1 MSVTSLVVTNTGTGP
16 NSYPGVVFDASESL
30 GIYHEDREVGGVL
43 YRAYNATYTGTQW
56 ELYNGGS
63 QGENAWAIAQDN
75 LTGSVRF
82 LSNFDVRNNVLQP
95 MWPTW
100 FGSPNNTI
108 FNVADYG
115 MLPANSA
122 SNNTIAFQNCLDA
135 ALEYSLGGIVFIPA
149 GQYQIN
155 GPFTLHMN
163 GTHDYGLIIAGSSG
177 GAELVEN
184 NAANAGETFSITGF
198 QSGRG
203 IHFQD
208 LRLSVLQPNSTI
220 VSAISVANS
229 QNITCTR
236 VYFENYPSAMVD
248 DNQSLQCGLMTCTVD
263 YESGP
268 INATAIVL
276 SGSQDFVI
284 NCVLLQKAINKG
296 GPTGCTGVKIK
307 SVSTSY
313 VESTH
318 INHFYYGIQVGAGGV
333 DAFFNDVRIDAY
345 HMAVYFNPGN
355 GGTANNFFFNNC
367 TFAIGDNSSDQT
379 AGVYVDTSGG
389 SGSNVASIFFNN
401 CMAYG
406 WLNAGI
412 QINAG
417 QNIVISGGQYSGN
430 GSNPS
435 TTVGAGILITGG
447 AQITI
452 TGADCS
458 GQAQIIFGAIQP
470 YGIAN
475 IGGAASV
482 SNCNLTYNGNGPI
495 FASAPLAFKV
505 TDCRG
510 YNDMGTVVST
520 AAPASGAAFNG
531 TTSPYNYYGP
541 ITFYVSSAPNATV
554 TGVSISGTSTGLNSG
569 GTFTLS
575 PGLAPT
581 GFTVTASI
589 TWTHTGPH
597 TPNFLMIGH

>member
-1 MSVTSLVVTNTGTGP
+1 MSVTSLIVNASGSGP
-16 NSYPGVVFDASESL
+16 NANPGVVFEANEAS
-30 GIYHEDREVGGVL
+30 GIYHEDREVAGIL

-63 QGENAWAIAQDN
+63 EGSNAWAFAQDSA
-75 LTGSVRF
+75 TGSLRF
-82 LSNFDVRNNVLQP
+82 LSNFNVP
-95 MWPTW
+95 ANTFEPTWTTW

-122 SNNTIAFQNCLDA
+122 ALNTTAFQSSLDA
-135 ALEYSLGGIVFIPA
+135 ALEYSVGGIVFIPA

-163 GTHDYGLIIAGSSG
+163 GSHDYGLIIAGSSG
-177 GAELVEN
+177 ATELVEN
-184 NAANAGETFSITGF
+184 NAASAGETFSITGF

-208 LRLSVLQPNSTI
+208 LRLSVAQPNTNT
-220 VSAISVANS
+220 VTAISVANS

-248 DNQSLQCGLMTCTVD
+248 DNQSLQCGLTTCTVD
-263 YESGP
+263 YVSGP
-268 INATAIVL
+268 ANVTAIVL

-284 NCVLLQKAINKG
+284 DCVLLQQAISKG
-296 GPTGCTGVKIK
+296 GVSGCTGIKIK

-318 INHFYYGIQVGAGGV
+318 INHFYYGIEVGAGGV

-345 HMAVYFNPGN
+345 HMAVYFNPGD
-355 GGTANNFFFNNC
+355 GGTVNNFFFDNC
-367 TFAIGDNSSDQT
+367 SFALGDDSSDQT
-379 AGVYVDTSGG
+379 AGVYVDTNGAMN
-389 SGSNVASIFFNN
+389 SNVASIFFSN

-412 QINAG
+412 QINSG
-417 QNIVISGGQYSGN
+417 QNIVITGGQYSGN
-430 GSNPS
+430 GWNAD
-435 TTVGAGILITGG
+435 TAVGAGILITGG
-447 AQITI
+447 SEITI
-452 TGADCS
+452 TGADCTGTAEIVS
-458 GQAQIIFGAIQP
+458 SVQP

-482 SNCNLTYNGNGPI
+482 SNCNLHANATGPI
-495 FASAPLAFKV
+495 YASLPVLFKV

-520 AAPASGAAFNG
+520 TAPANAVAFNG
-531 TTSPYNYYGP
+531 TSSPYGYYGP
-541 ITFYVSSAPNATV
+541 ITFYVSSSSSATV
-554 TGVSISGTSTGLNSG
+554 TGVSISGSPTNLNTG

-581 GFTVTASI
+581 GFFVSASI
-589 TWTHTGPH
+589 TYTPH
-597 TPNFLMIGH
+597 SAGHVPNFLMIGH